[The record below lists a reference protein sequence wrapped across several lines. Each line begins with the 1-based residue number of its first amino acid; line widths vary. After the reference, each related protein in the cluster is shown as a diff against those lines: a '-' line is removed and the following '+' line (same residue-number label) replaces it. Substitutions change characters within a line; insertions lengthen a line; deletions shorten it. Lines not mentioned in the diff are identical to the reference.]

1 MIWRQ
6 KKDLL
11 DLVNV
16 DALSYPVGDQSKLSF
31 LGAHLWIPQRSLI
44 HLLCLTRCY
53 LPHISSC
60 LGNEPHSLMLPEPLC
75 LYSVYSEFTS
85 LIPFHDLHLAH
96 GEFTSNGEHADFA
109 LALTLCVA
117 SASLLYWVYFPSI
130 SGSSP
135 VLPPNPGTN
144 ITLFDWSPYRPSC

>member
-1 MIWRQ
+1 MKA

-16 DALSYPVGDQSKLSF
+16 DALSYPMGDQSKLSF
-31 LGAHLWIPQRSLI
+31 LGAHLWIPQRCLI

-109 LALTLCVA
+109 LALTLCGF
-117 SASLLYWVYFPSI
+117 SQSFILSLFSKYLRQQPSI
-130 SGSSP
+130 TPKS
-135 VLPPNPGTN
+135 
-144 ITLFDWSPYRPSC
+144 RH